1 MYCDNGRCV
10 PLSSICDGVIDC
22 GDGSDELNCDIS
34 PTSTTTR
41 TGLGR
46 LSVSACLSYSRLICM
61 YMYSRPYL
69 RLYPLE
75 LHLTTSELWFGQEQ
89 EGILP

>member
-34 PTSTTTR
+34 PTSTTTP

-69 RLYPLE
+69 RLYRVDCAIDAFRGPTE
-75 LHLTTSELWFGQEQ
+75 L
-89 EGILP
+89 